1 MIVIGIDPGLTGAVA
16 VMDHNG
22 VRAVF
27 DIPTMPVPGA
37 GPKAMIKA
45 KVDGR
50 KLLSL
55 LLKHCPTA
63 EGKPTMVLEQVHARA
78 QSNEGRGNTMQ
89 AQASL
94 MRTVGAIETV
104 AECMNWPT
112 TYVAPQSWKRKFGL
126 GKEKTQSLETARRLH
141 PEATA
146 DLKRM
151 KDHNRAEA
159 VLLAHFGRMEVA

>member
-16 VMDHNG
+16 VMDHQG
-22 VRAVF
+22 VRVVF

-37 GPKAMIKA
+37 GPKAMIKT
-45 KVDGR
+45 KVDGH

-55 LLKHCPTA
+55 LLQSCPAA

-78 QSNEGRGNTMQ
+78 TGNEGRGNTMQ

-94 MRTVGAIETV
+94 MRTLGAIETV
-104 AECMNWPT
+104 AECMKWPT
-112 TYVAPQSWKRKFGL
+112 KYVSPQSWKRKFGL
-126 GKEKTQSLETARRLH
+126 GKEKSQSLETARRLH
-141 PEATA
+141 PEAAA
-146 DLKRM
+146 DLKRV

-159 VLLAHFGRMEVA
+159 VLLAHYGLLEVA